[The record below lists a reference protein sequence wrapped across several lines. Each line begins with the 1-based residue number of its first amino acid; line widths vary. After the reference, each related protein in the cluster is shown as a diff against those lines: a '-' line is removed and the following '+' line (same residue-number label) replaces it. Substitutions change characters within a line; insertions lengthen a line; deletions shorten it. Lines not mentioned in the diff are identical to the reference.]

1 MLLAGT
7 QSDHSSVQKPG
18 VTLLWNEIGLGVL
31 QDIQAVA
38 RTGRCARVKAE
49 LKAGIQLSQG
59 NHSFIYLSSHSR
71 NEY

>member
-38 RTGRCARVKAE
+38 HTGRCARVKAE
-49 LKAGIQLSQG
+49 LKAGIQLS
-59 NHSFIYLSSHSR
+59 
-71 NEY
+71 